1 MCQTRKYVSGG
12 GVQQGGVSMR
22 PFRSGV
28 TILAL
33 LGSSYLTAAPVPPP
47 LPAEHLTVETL
58 GKISPHW
65 VYVFDEALNNEI
77 DMRVLLFD
85 GDSHRRL
92 GQIGAGFMPGV
103 NLSPD
108 GRTTVV
114 ATTYFSRGG
123 HGARTDVVEF
133 NDNTTL
139 AKTGEIVLPPKHAQ
153 TFPMQFDVAYSSD
166 AKFLYAAYLTPAA
179 SFGVLDPV
187 KKTVLGEIDTAGCT
201 LVIPSGPNRVSSV
214 CESGRLLTVT
224 LDASGHEASRT
235 TSEPFFD
242 ADRDPIFVQG
252 IRTVGGYAFVSFL
265 GEVHEV
271 DFSRALPAFR
281 PPWWLVSAAE
291 KGSWRPGSVQV
302 GTIHRA
308 LGSLYMSMHQGGDG
322 SHKDYGTEI
331 WVFDL
336 KTHQRTARWAF
347 DTREWGAI
355 TALQVTQDPAP
366 LLFAATER
374 ADLVVL
380 DAKTGRTKHVEKQ
393 VGQSPWLLLT
403 P

>member
-1 MCQTRKYVSGG
+1 
-12 GVQQGGVSMR
+12 MR
-22 PFRSGV
+22 PFLSRV

-33 LGSSYLTAAPVPPP
+33 LGSTMLSAAPLPPP
-47 LPAEHLTVETL
+47 LPAEHLTVEKL
-58 GKISPHW
+58 GQLSPHW
-65 VYVFDEALNNEI
+65 VYVFDEALLNEI
-77 DMRVLLFD
+77 DMRVLVFD
-85 GDSHRRL
+85 GDTYRRL
-92 GQIGAGFMPGV
+92 GQIGTGFMPGV

-114 ATTYFSRGG
+114 ATTYFARGG

-153 TFPMQFDVAYSSD
+153 TFPMLFDVAYSSD

-187 KKTVLGEIDTAGCT
+187 KKTVLGEIDTAGCA
-201 LVIPSGPNRVSSV
+201 LVIPFGPNHVASL

-224 LDASGHEASRT
+224 LDAQGHEASRA

-242 ADRDPIFVQG
+242 PDHDPIFVQG
-252 IRTVGGYAFVSFL
+252 IRTVDGYAFLSFL

-271 DFSRALPAFR
+271 DFSGGKPAFR
-281 PPWWLVSAAE
+281 PPWSLVSAAE
-291 KGSWRPGSVQV
+291 KGTWRPGSVQV
-302 GTIHRA
+302 GAIQRTF
-308 LGSLYMSMHQGGDG
+308 GKLYVSMHQGGAG

-347 DTREWGAI
+347 DTHDWGAI
-355 TALQVTQDPAP
+355 TALQVTQDRSP

-380 DAKTGRTKHVEKQ
+380 DPQSGKAKHVEKQ
-393 VGQSPWLLLT
+393 VGQSPWLLMS